1 MIKLT
6 KTLYIIY
13 LPILLLAVG
22 LGCGP
27 PANRIRTIFRAG
39 KTNVVTNIP
48 IAREFCS
55 VFTNCQVSIA
65 SIVQKRPHRRV
76 VQLKSDLFERY
87 IVYLNLVVEF
97 VGPTRLEVVSHTVE
111 TLYMSEVTSISVAEN
126 GNTAYNLGESF
137 RFGEREWK
145 ILMTNGF
152 RFEAIGINLKTNA
165 PVNGFRQA
173 IDASHGSNW

>member
-1 MIKLT
+1 
-6 KTLYIIY
+6 
-13 LPILLLAVG
+13 V
-22 LGCGP
+22 
-27 PANRIRTIFRAG
+27 
-39 KTNVVTNIP
+39 NV
-48 IAREFCS
+48 
-55 VFTNCQVSIA
+55 Q
-65 SIVQKRPHRRV
+65 SIVQKRPHRRA

-111 TLYMSEVTSISVAEN
+111 TFYISEVTSIVADN
-126 GNTAYNLGESF
+126 GNTVYNLGESF

-145 ILMTNGF
+145 ILKTNGF

-173 IDASHGSNW
+173 IDASKGNKW